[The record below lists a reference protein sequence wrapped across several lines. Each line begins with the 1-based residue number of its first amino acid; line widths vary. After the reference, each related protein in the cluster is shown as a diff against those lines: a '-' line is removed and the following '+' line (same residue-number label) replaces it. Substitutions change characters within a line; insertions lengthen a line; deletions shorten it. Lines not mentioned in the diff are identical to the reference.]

1 MPTIKLKRLT
11 FDGSETFNAL
21 NEQRLLTL
29 FQNQNE
35 LVIRDGM
42 IYDKICQLDKSRA
55 TISKLT
61 EENEGLKKNQVNVS
75 ALTIE
80 RDDLKEQ
87 LKENS
92 KPLMNTKNRMCN
104 TNQR

>member
-11 FDGSETFNAL
+11 FDGAETFNAL

-61 EENEGLKKNQVNVS
+61 EENEGLKKN
-75 ALTIE
+75 
-80 RDDLKEQ
+80 
-87 LKENS
+87 
-92 KPLMNTKNRMCN
+92 
-104 TNQR
+104 